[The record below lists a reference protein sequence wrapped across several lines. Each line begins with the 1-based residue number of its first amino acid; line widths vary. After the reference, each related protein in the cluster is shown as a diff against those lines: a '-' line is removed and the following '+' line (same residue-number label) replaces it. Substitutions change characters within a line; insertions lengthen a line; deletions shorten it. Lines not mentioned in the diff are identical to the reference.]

1 MTEPRHTFFKNLLS
15 GQKGRYVE
23 VGTCFGG
30 FADFLLAN
38 TPAEHLTCIDPYRKW
53 ADDHYADSL
62 NGYSDAENDQKYLQV
77 FCRLYGK
84 YGTRVSMMRS
94 PSVLSASAFAD
105 NSLSFIYI
113 DANHSCA
120 AVLEDI
126 SAWISKLAP
135 GGIIAGD
142 DVEDIAAPHDAD
154 GNLKIVHKTGAYGL
168 YGVHYAL
175 EKLKRDNPWFDY
187 SVEGGQFWWRRPA

>member
-1 MTEPRHTFFKNLLS
+1 MEPRHKLFKELLKN
-15 GQKGRYVE
+15 QKGRYVE
-23 VGTCFGG
+23 VGVCFGG

-38 TPAEHLTCIDPYRKW
+38 TPVEHLTCIDPYRKW
-53 ADDHYADSL
+53 DDKVYADSL
-62 NGYSDAENDQKYLQV
+62 NGYTDDQNDEKYLQV

-84 YGTRVSMMRS
+84 YGTRVSMLRS
-94 PSVLSASAFAD
+94 PSVLSAKAFPD

-120 AVLEDI
+120 SVIEDI

-142 DVEDIAAPHDAD
+142 DVEDISAPHDSD
-154 GNLKIVHKTGAYGL
+154 GNLKIVHKTGAHGL
-168 YGVHYAL
+168 YGVGYAL
-175 EKLKRDNPWFDY
+175 EKLKKDNSWFDY
-187 SVEGGQFWWRRPA
+187 RLEGNQFWWRRPL